1 MKQKLVSMF
10 LAGVTLLGI
19 SLYSYSATPASALNL
34 WQGCEGATDSKVC
47 ASKGKDNVANT
58 ARNLINLSLWA
69 IGIVAVIMIV
79 ISGYKFITANGEAAK
94 VTSARNTLLYSV
106 IGLAVALLA
115 WAIVSFIVNRI

>member
-19 SLYSYSATPASALNL
+19 GLYSATPASALDL

-58 ARNLINLSLWA
+58 AKNLINLSLWA

-79 ISGYKFITANGEAAK
+79 ISVINLSPLMAK
-94 VTSARNTLLYSV
+94 LLRLLLPATLCY
-106 IGLAVALLA
+106 I
-115 WAIVSFIVNRI
+115 R

>member
-19 SLYSYSATPASALNL
+19 GLYSATPASALNL

-58 ARNLINLSLWA
+58 AKKFNQSITLGYWYCSCDNDRN
-69 IGIVAVIMIV
+69 
-79 ISGYKFITANGEAAK
+79 
-94 VTSARNTLLYSV
+94 
-106 IGLAVALLA
+106 
-115 WAIVSFIVNRI
+115 

>member
-1 MKQKLVSMF
+1 
-10 LAGVTLLGI
+10 
-19 SLYSYSATPASALNL
+19 
-34 WQGCEGATDSKVC
+34 
-47 ASKGKDNVANT
+47 
-58 ARNLINLSLWA
+58 
-69 IGIVAVIMIV
+69 MIV

>member
-19 SLYSYSATPASALNL
+19 GLYSATHASALDL

-58 ARNLINLSLWA
+58 AKNLINLSLWA

>member
-1 MKQKLVSMF
+1 MQLIQKFVP
-10 LAGVTLLGI
+10 V
-19 SLYSYSATPASALNL
+19 
-34 WQGCEGATDSKVC
+34 
-47 ASKGKDNVANT
+47 KGKDNVANT
-58 ARNLINLSLWA
+58 AKNLINLSLWA

>member
-19 SLYSYSATPASALNL
+19 GLYSATPASALNL

-58 ARNLINLSLWA
+58 AKNLIRKSICQLTLDENSISWDNLQINHISHA
-69 IGIVAVIMIV
+69 FTIDNVI
-79 ISGYKFITANGEAAK
+79 FCQLQ
-94 VTSARNTLLYSV
+94 TSND
-106 IGLAVALLA
+106 
-115 WAIVSFIVNRI
+115 